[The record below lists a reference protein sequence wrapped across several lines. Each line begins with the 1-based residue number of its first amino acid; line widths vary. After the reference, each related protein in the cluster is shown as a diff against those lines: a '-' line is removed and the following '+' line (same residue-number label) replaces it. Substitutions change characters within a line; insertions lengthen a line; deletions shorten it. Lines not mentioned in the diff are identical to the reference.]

1 MDARTRAGVMSPWG
15 YAGIFLITAIAAGC
29 TTTNDVTKGR
39 GSDFSAV
46 TQMSDEAVLS
56 HLRKEEWLFQRV
68 ILQQGLEAE
77 AINKSWRLY
86 ADQTQK
92 PDEAKETDQAKRRE
106 LISKA
111 PPQVRK
117 AIIDSLES
125 DSAVKG
131 NLVHVAKFVLQQAAE
146 FCGNRHPRIHSIQ
159 SGNILHFQSK
169 EDQSPSSTL
178 DEQIIQIPIEGRD
191 LHPDCVD
198 FKVVILGKTFR
209 SIQHPEKYLR
219 LEPPTRSNPD
229 SALLILTNDYL
240 KTLTS
245 EDQLAIHAMV
255 SQHDFLEENGKRAE
269 KRAVSY
275 ATRTITFYSDRDYRT
290 KVLSARVPTHDIEAF
305 PLPDEEVEKIYGPLV
320 SDNFYVVDLS
330 IRNRNNVAK
339 LVNTGMIV
347 ASGRAIVTK
356 QEPVSPFPTLLLP
369 WKWFGGSSEKEGK
382 DKPEYTIPVSVVP
395 RSATLMYAVL
405 DDEEVEQPRAKFFR
419 GLELVGA
426 IASAVTAPYG
436 GIAANQAANLFSGVF
451 IPSARKALPDRWPGF
466 KRNIVNNAMQDLLK
480 IPANS
485 VAGHKHLFFSK
496 NKIDT
501 LISDQSMF
509 DLRYLDYYAG
519 PFTNR
524 RYEVPPMPELGSL
537 IFLPTA
543 GMIDYRQLRD
553 KPQSGAPSTK
563 VISLQ
568 FDNMD
573 IPFEEVVESAE
584 GQTRVILE
592 NLELDLKG
600 QIDKLERIRSNVGQ
614 VTFDSTSLS
623 YKQLEKVDKTIEE
636 IITATEPTSEGHRDF
651 VASLKAVKSF
661 INTLQPPQDKKLSNL
676 EQDLLTGG
684 DHTLENL
691 RRDKTRLSS
700 VSSQILSGESQ
711 NEAVQ
716 AKLQTIAEHAKQS
729 ERALDLYR
737 TLAEQV
743 QRISDYV
750 LTNEKDL
757 KAKVAQKES
766 NLRESVIRFQQDL
779 AVVLKKR
786 TDLAEAQKGK
796 LLLMNSVQWT
806 DLQKLGEK
814 VLGQVSLSVTISGIG
829 EVNSQSEGL
838 ASPGTCSNKF
848 AYGAEVTLKV
858 TSSIL
863 ASWEGVCTGA
873 GECKVVL
880 GACPTLS

>member
-1 MDARTRAGVMSPWG
+1 M
-15 YAGIFLITAIAAGC
+15 
-29 TTTNDVTKGR
+29 
-39 GSDFSAV
+39 
-46 TQMSDEAVLS
+46 
-56 HLRKEEWLFQRV
+56 
-68 ILQQGLEAE
+68 
-77 AINKSWRLY
+77 
-86 ADQTQK
+86 
-92 PDEAKETDQAKRRE
+92 
-106 LISKA
+106 
-111 PPQVRK
+111 
-117 AIIDSLES
+117 
-125 DSAVKG
+125 
-131 NLVHVAKFVLQQAAE
+131 
-146 FCGNRHPRIHSIQ
+146 
-159 SGNILHFQSK
+159 
-169 EDQSPSSTL
+169 
-178 DEQIIQIPIEGRD
+178 
-191 LHPDCVD
+191 
-198 FKVVILGKTFR
+198 VILGKTFR

-219 LEPPTRSNPD
+219 LEPPTSRNPD
-229 SALLILTNDYL
+229 SALFILTNDYL

-245 EDQLAIHAMV
+245 EDQLEIHAMV

-347 ASGRAIVTK
+347 ARGRAIVTK
-356 QEPVSPFPTLLLP
+356 QEPVAPLPTLLLP
-369 WKWFGGSSEKEGK
+369 WKWFGGSSEKDK

-395 RSATLMYAVL
+395 RSATLMYTVL

-451 IPSARKALPDRWPGF
+451 IPAARKALPDRWPGF

-519 PFTNR
+519 PFTNWR
-524 RYEVPPMPELGSL
+524 SEVPPMPELGSL
-537 IFLPTA
+537 TFLPTA
-543 GMIDYRQLRD
+543 GMIDFRQLRD

-584 GQTRVILE
+584 GQTRVILA
-592 NLELDLKG
+592 NLELDLNR
-600 QIDKLERIRSNVGQ
+600 QIEKLERIRSNEGK
-614 VTFDSTSLS
+614 VTLDSTSLS
-623 YKQLEKVDKTIEE
+623 YKQLEKVDKTIGK
-636 IITATEPTSEGHRDF
+636 IITATAPTSQGHRDF
-651 VASLKAVKSF
+651 VASLEVVKSL
-661 INTLQPPQDKKLSNL
+661 INTLQRPQDKKVSNL

-716 AKLQTIAEHAKQS
+716 AKLQTIVDHAKQS

-750 LTNEKDL
+750 LANEKDL
-757 KAKVAQKES
+757 KTKVAQKES
-766 NLRESVIRFQQDL
+766 NLRESVIRLQQDL
-779 AVVLKKR
+779 AVVMKKR

-829 EVNSQSEGL
+829 EVNSQPEGL
-838 ASPGTCSNKF
+838 ACAGTCSNKF

-858 TSSIL
+858 TGGTL
-863 ASWEGVCTGA
+863 ASWEGACTGT

-880 GACPTLS
+880 GRVIN

>member
-1 MDARTRAGVMSPWG
+1 
-15 YAGIFLITAIAAGC
+15 
-29 TTTNDVTKGR
+29 
-39 GSDFSAV
+39 
-46 TQMSDEAVLS
+46 MSDEAVLS

-77 AINKSWRLY
+77 AINKSWKLY
-86 ADQTQK
+86 ADQTQN
-92 PDEAKETDQAKRRE
+92 PEEAKESDQAKRRE

-131 NLVHVAKFVLQQAAE
+131 NLVHVTKFVLQQAAE
-146 FCGNRHPRIHSIQ
+146 FCRNRHPRVHSIQ
-159 SGNILHFQSK
+159 SGNILHFLSK
-169 EDQSPSSTL
+169 EDQSPGSPL
-178 DEQIIQIPIEGRD
+178 EEQIIQIPIEGRD

-219 LEPPTRSNPD
+219 LEPPTSRNPD
-229 SALLILTNDYL
+229 SALFILTNDYL

-245 EDQLAIHAMV
+245 EDQLEIHAMV

-269 KRAVSY
+269 KRVVSY

-356 QEPVSPFPTLLLP
+356 QEPVAPWLTSLLSRKGL
-369 WKWFGGSSEKEGK
+369 GRSSEEDKA
-382 DKPEYTIPVSVVP
+382 KPEYTIPVSVVP
-395 RSATLMYAVL
+395 RSATLMYTLL

-419 GLELVGA
+419 GLELAGA

-451 IPSARKALPDRWPGF
+451 IPAARKALPDRWPGF

-509 DLRYLDYYAG
+509 GFEYVDRYG
-519 PFTNR
+519 RFRIET
-524 RYEVPPMPELGSL
+524 PPSLELGNL
-537 IFLPTA
+537 AFFPAA
-543 GMIDYRQLRD
+543 GIYDWRTFRD

-584 GQTRVILE
+584 GQTRVTLA
-592 NLELDLKG
+592 NLELDLDR
-600 QIDKLERIRSNVGQ
+600 QIEKLERIRSNVGQ
-614 VTFDSTSLS
+614 VTLDSTSLS
-623 YKQLEKVDKTIEE
+623 YKQLEKVDKTIGEL
-636 IITATEPTSEGHRDF
+636 ITATERTSQGHRDF
-651 VASLKAVKSF
+651 VASLEVVKSL
-661 INTLQPPQDKKLSNL
+661 INTLQPPQDKKVSNL

-716 AKLQTIAEHAKQS
+716 AKLQTIADHAKQS

-750 LTNEKDL
+750 VTNEKDL
-757 KAKVAQKES
+757 KTKVAQKES

-779 AVVLKKR
+779 AVVMKKR

-829 EVNSQSEGL
+829 EVNSQPEGL
-838 ASPGTCSNKF
+838 TCADTCSNKF
-848 AYGAEVTLKV
+848 AYDAEVMLKV
-858 TSSIL
+858 TGGIL
-863 ASWEGVCTGA
+863 ASWEGACTGA

-880 GACPTLS
+880 GEDTAGSSRVLCIKS